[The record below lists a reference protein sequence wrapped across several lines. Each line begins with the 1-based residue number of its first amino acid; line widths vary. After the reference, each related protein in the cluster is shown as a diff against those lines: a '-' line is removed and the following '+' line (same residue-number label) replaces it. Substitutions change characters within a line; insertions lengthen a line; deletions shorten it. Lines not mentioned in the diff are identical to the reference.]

1 MQLEVKPYEQIKPI
15 EFNYEE
21 LKTQL
26 LTKLD
31 TYKHLQYTSDQ
42 IQAAKTDRAALN
54 SLKKALNDERIRR
67 EKEFLEPFNQ
77 FKAQIKE
84 LCDLI
89 DEPVKLIDAQVK
101 EYEEMEK
108 REKREACQKIFYGT
122 EGLPDWLK
130 YEQVENV
137 KWYNKTTSIRTV
149 AEEIKAKIN
158 HINVDIQML
167 SALPDFSF
175 EAIEVYKETLDS
187 GKALVE
193 GNRLADIQKRKEE
206 EQKRKE
212 ETERLAKEVEER
224 TKTPDIP
231 FMDGEVREIIPD
243 EPKAEETRVWLSF
256 RAYLSK
262 SDALE
267 LKAFLNA
274 MGIQYE
280 AIKEDKTNGN

>member
-42 IQAAKTDRAALN
+42 IQAAKADRAALN

-67 EKEFLEPFNQ
+67 EKEFLEPFET
-77 FKAQIKE
+77 FKGQIRE
-84 LCDLI
+84 LCNLI
-89 DEPVKLIDAQVK
+89 DEPVKLIDAQIK
-101 EYEEMEK
+101 EVENREKEEK
-108 REKREACQKIFYGT
+108 REQCRKIFDDMTSFPGKP
-122 EGLPDWLK
+122 EWLQF
-130 YEQVENV
+130 EQIFNE
-137 KWYNKTTSIRTV
+137 KWLNKTCSIKSITDEIVEKLKKIAADITV
-149 AEEIKAKIN
+149 
-158 HINVDIQML
+158 L
-167 SALPDFSF
+167 SELEYSF
-175 EAIEVYKETLDS
+175 EAIEEYKRSLDVS
-187 GKALVE
+187 AAMNEGKRIAE
-193 GNRLADIQKRKEE
+193 IQKRKAEI
-206 EQKRKE
+206 EQNVVIE
-212 ETERLAKEVEER
+212 QTETAE
-224 TKTPDIP
+224 IP
-231 FMDGEVREIIPD
+231 FVDGEVREIIPD
-243 EPKAEETRVWLSF
+243 EQKAEETRVWLSF

-280 AIKEDKTNGN
+280 AIRG

>member
-42 IQAAKTDRAALN
+42 IQAAKTDRANLN

-77 FKAQIKE
+77 FKAQIRE

-89 DEPVKLIDAQVK
+89 DEPVKIIDAQIK
-101 EYEEMEK
+101 ECEEKEKAEK
-108 REKREACQKIFYGT
+108 RDKCIELFGNT
-122 EGLPDWLK
+122 EHPDWLK
-130 YEQVENV
+130 YEQIEDS
-137 KWYNKTTSIRTV
+137 KWYNKTTSVKAVT
-149 AEEIKAKIN
+149 AEIEERIAKIN
-158 HINVDIQML
+158 ADIEL
-167 SALPDFSF
+167 ISALPDYSF
-175 EAIEVYKETLDS
+175 EAMEEYKRSLDAS
-187 GKALVE
+187 SALAEGK
-193 GNRLADIQKRKEE
+193 RLADIQKRKEE
-206 EQKRKE
+206 EARRREEEERRRKE
-212 ETERLAKEVEER
+212 EAERLAKEVENR
-224 TKTPDIP
+224 TKTPEIP
-231 FMDGEVREIIPD
+231 FVDAEVVEITAD

-256 RAYLSK
+256 KAYVSK
-262 SDALE
+262 SEASE
-267 LKAFLNA
+267 LKAFFNA

-280 AIKEDKTNGN
+280 AIK

>member
-31 TYKHLQYTSDQ
+31 DYKHLQYTSDQ
-42 IQAAKTDRAALN
+42 IQAAKTDRANLN

-67 EKEFLEPFNQ
+67 EKEFLEPFNT
-77 FKAQIKE
+77 FKAQIRE

-89 DEPVKLIDAQVK
+89 DEPVKLIDAQIK
-101 EYEEMEK
+101 EVENREKEEK
-108 REKREACQKIFYGT
+108 REQCRKIFDDMASFPGK
-122 EGLPDWLK
+122 PDWLQF
-130 YEQVENV
+130 EQIFNE
-137 KWYNKTTSIRTV
+137 KWLNKTCSIKSITDEIVEKLKKIAADITV
-149 AEEIKAKIN
+149 
-158 HINVDIQML
+158 L
-167 SALPDFSF
+167 SELEYSF
-175 EAIEVYKETLDS
+175 EAIEEYKRSLDVS
-187 GKALVE
+187 AAMNEGKRIAE
-193 GNRLADIQKRKEE
+193 IQKRKAEI
-206 EQKRKE
+206 EQNVVVE
-212 ETERLAKEVEER
+212 QTETAE
-224 TKTPDIP
+224 IP
-231 FMDGEVREIIPD
+231 FVDGEVREIIPD

-280 AIKEDKTNGN
+280 AIK

>member
-31 TYKHLQYTSDQ
+31 DYKHLQYTSDQ
-42 IQAAKTDRAALN
+42 IQAAKTDRANLN

-67 EKEFLEPFNQ
+67 EKEFLEPFNT
-77 FKAQIKE
+77 FKAQIRE

-89 DEPVKLIDAQVK
+89 DEPVKLIDAQIK
-101 EYEEMEK
+101 EVENREKEEK
-108 REKREACQKIFYGT
+108 REQCRKIFDDMASFPGR
-122 EGLPDWLK
+122 PDWLQF
-130 YEQVENV
+130 EQIFNE
-137 KWYNKTTSIRTV
+137 KWLNKTCSIKSITDEIVEKLKKIAADITV
-149 AEEIKAKIN
+149 
-158 HINVDIQML
+158 L
-167 SALPDFSF
+167 SELEYSF
-175 EAIEVYKETLDS
+175 EAIEEYKRSLDVS
-187 GKALVE
+187 AAMNEGKRIAE
-193 GNRLADIQKRKEE
+193 IQKRKAEI
-206 EQKRKE
+206 EQNVVVE
-212 ETERLAKEVEER
+212 QTE
-224 TKTPDIP
+224 TPDIP

-280 AIKEDKTNGN
+280 AIK

>member
-42 IQAAKTDRAALN
+42 IQAAKTDRANLN

-67 EKEFLEPFNQ
+67 EKEFLEPFNT
-77 FKAQIKE
+77 FKAQIRE

-89 DEPVKLIDAQVK
+89 DEPVKLIDAQIK
-101 EYEEMEK
+101 EVENREKEEK
-108 REKREACQKIFYGT
+108 REQCRKIFDDMASFPGR
-122 EGLPDWLK
+122 PDWLQF
-130 YEQVENV
+130 EQIFNE
-137 KWYNKTTSIRTV
+137 KWLNKTCSIKSITDEIVEKLKKIAADITV
-149 AEEIKAKIN
+149 
-158 HINVDIQML
+158 L
-167 SALPDFSF
+167 SELEYSF
-175 EAIEVYKETLDS
+175 EAIEEYKRSLDVS
-187 GKALVE
+187 AAMNEGKRIAE
-193 GNRLADIQKRKEE
+193 IQKRKAEI
-206 EQKRKE
+206 EQNVVVE
-212 ETERLAKEVEER
+212 QTE
-224 TKTPDIP
+224 TPDIP

-280 AIKEDKTNGN
+280 AIK

>member
-42 IQAAKTDRAALN
+42 IQAAKTDRANLN

-77 FKAQIKE
+77 FKAQIRE

-101 EYEEMEK
+101 EVENREKEEK
-108 REKREACQKIFYGT
+108 REQCRKIFDDMASFPGK
-122 EGLPDWLK
+122 PDWLTF
-130 YEQVENV
+130 EQIENPR
-137 KWYNKTTSIRTV
+137 WLNKTCSIKSITDEIVEKLKKIAADITV
-149 AEEIKAKIN
+149 
-158 HINVDIQML
+158 L
-167 SALPDFSF
+167 SELEYSF
-175 EAIEVYKETLDS
+175 EAIEEYKRSLDVS
-187 GKALVE
+187 AAMNEGKRIAE
-193 GNRLADIQKRKEE
+193 IQKRKAEI
-206 EQKRKE
+206 EQNVVAE
-212 ETERLAKEVEER
+212 QTETPE
-224 TKTPDIP
+224 IP
-231 FMDGEVREIIPD
+231 FVEGEVVEITAD

-280 AIKEDKTNGN
+280 AIK